1 MYASLCASTSS
12 ILPFYLH
19 TVHFPIHFQIASSL
33 SYLLFLLPLL
43 LSPSLIF
50 PAFHSTFLHLQ
61 PPHLPNFPS
70 PCPSRLF
77 PFRARPKTSTLPV
90 HQASTFLEVIELVL
104 RGRGQTFPQ
113 HWNVR
118 GEIIGRFGF
127 HYHHHFFSFSL
138 SSSFKFGIELLGSF

>member
-12 ILPFYLH
+12 ILFTHCSFSYSFSNCL
-19 TVHFPIHFQIASSL
+19 FSL
-33 SYLLFLLPLL
+33 LSLIPPPSPLSTQ
-43 LSPSLIF
+43 SPSLIF

-104 RGRGQTFPQ
+104 HGRGQTFPQ